1 MLVGSTLQSRY
12 RIIKLLGAGGFG
24 ETYLAE
30 DLHIPIDPKR
40 RCVVKRLQPQAISP
54 EIVRLFQQEG
64 AFLYKLGQKY
74 DRIPTLSAYFQE
86 GNEFYLIQ
94 ELIDGED
101 LSTESFLVSR
111 GRKAMSLIYCERFWK
126 SSHLCTSKMSSIAIS
141 NRTT

>member
-1 MLVGSTLQSRY
+1 MLLGTTLRSRY
-12 RIIKLLGAGGFG
+12 RIIKLIGAGGFG

-30 DLHIPIDPKR
+30 DLDIPIDPNPK
-40 RCVVKRLQPQAISP
+40 CVVKRLQPQAINP

-94 ELIDGED
+94 ELIG
-101 LSTESFLVSR
+101 
-111 GRKAMSLIYCERFWK
+111 ASL
-126 SSHLCTSKMSSIAIS
+126 
-141 NRTT
+141 